1 MDWKKRFKA
10 GEDELKALIDKLA
23 ETPAGS
29 PLLDREREVT
39 LRSLGQKLVEMRAYA
54 DDCLGGRND
63 EEKSVE
69 EYRLRIEF
77 PLFSHLSSL
86 SLMSREYIE
95 WSCA

>member
-10 GEDELKALIDKLA
+10 DEDELKALIDKLA
-23 ETPAGS
+23 GTPAGS

-86 SLMSREYIE
+86 SLMSREYVE

>member
-10 GEDELKALIDKLA
+10 DEDELKALIDKLA
-23 ETPAGS
+23 GTPAGT
-29 PLLDREREVT
+29 PLSDSEREVT

-54 DDCLGGRND
+54 DDCLSGRND
-63 EEKSVE
+63 DEKSVAE
-69 EYRLRIEF
+69 SKLRIEF

-86 SLMSREYIE
+86 SSMSREYIE